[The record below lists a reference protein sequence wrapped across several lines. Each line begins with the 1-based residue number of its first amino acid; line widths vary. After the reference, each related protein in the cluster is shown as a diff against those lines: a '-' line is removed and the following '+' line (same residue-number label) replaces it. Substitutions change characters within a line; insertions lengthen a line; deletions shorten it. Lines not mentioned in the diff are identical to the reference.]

1 MYMLIGLVSLILCVR
16 GRWVD
21 ETGCLRAIGFLN
33 HYNKVKLGLS
43 SHRKQQHQQ
52 QCAPLISNPVSSQ
65 SQIVCYQSTKSC
77 TLLLF
82 GDKDGE

>member
-33 HYNKVKLGLS
+33 QYNKVKLTIFNENMV
-43 SHRKQQHQQ
+43 
-52 QCAPLISNPVSSQ
+52 LIFPAAQYMRYCDNFS
-65 SQIVCYQSTKSC
+65 
-77 TLLLF
+77 LL
-82 GDKDGE
+82 